1 MSLTFSTRSSI
12 EELWTRYGAES
23 VHARQVAELALKLFD
38 ATRAIFGIPAGDRD
52 RLEAACLLHDI
63 AYGINPRRHAELGAG
78 IVRRRGI
85 EGLVPAD
92 ARWIASLIR
101 LHPAS
106 LTFERARARAARA
119 PESRRVLYAAALLR
133 IADALDSSHL
143 QDASVASVHVMK
155 RRIRVGIRSALFP
168 GNVGCGQLE
177 AVRWRQAF
185 PVDLE
190 LRLLAG
196 GPRVQLLAPSVLLH
210 EGVRRL
216 LFLNFRTMLA
226 NVPGTLDG
234 VSAESLHDLRIA
246 VRRMRSVLRA
256 FRGPLKRTSAAR
268 VDRDLQQVNRILG
281 IARDLDVWIGFFS
294 TEAMSAQFT
303 GHRLWPRFVAH
314 QIALR
319 RLQQATVRR
328 QIHGARFAAL
338 QSRIERL
345 LRVELPAEA
354 VSAPPVA
361 LVGPARRALAK
372 GLRRALGLGRWRHSR
387 SPEKLHRLRIALRRL
402 RYLGVFFGPLL
413 GRSVRKVSRRAHALE
428 RVLGGMRDAD
438 LILSRILQEGP
449 TPPRLLVK
457 QLERRRQADAATLE
471 SAWTRFEDPES
482 ILDVRRQLK
491 RRGSST
497 PNPK

>member
-1 MSLTFSTRSSI
+1 
-12 EELWTRYGAES
+12 
-23 VHARQVAELALKLFD
+23 
-38 ATRAIFGIPAGDRD
+38 
-52 RLEAACLLHDI
+52 
-63 AYGINPRRHAELGAG
+63 
-78 IVRRRGI
+78 
-85 EGLVPAD
+85 
-92 ARWIASLIR
+92 
-101 LHPAS
+101 
-106 LTFERARARAARA
+106 
-119 PESRRVLYAAALLR
+119 
-133 IADALDSSHL
+133 
-143 QDASVASVHVMK
+143 
-155 RRIRVGIRSALFP
+155 
-168 GNVGCGQLE
+168 
-177 AVRWRQAF
+177 
-185 PVDLE
+185 
-190 LRLLAG
+190 
-196 GPRVQLLAPSVLLH
+196 
-210 EGVRRL
+210 
-216 LFLNFRTMLA
+216 
-226 NVPGTLDG
+226 
-234 VSAESLHDLRIA
+234 